1 MNPHRNHGPAAARR
15 PAGPGRCVR
24 RFGRIGAAA
33 VLLVW
38 VTLPLGARPARA
50 VTYLEQAE
58 RLQLIN
64 AYLLDLRPAG
74 APLLPERS
82 VIELQLEAIPQPS
95 IDTRVGSKKE
105 PVDSPPVTPRVRAKY
120 IAAWGLMA
128 GITASPP
135 IPVMGFSAPWVGG
148 ELGWRFRLAPLHG
161 ELRGYALTARIT
173 GPITEKGAKDEFDM
187 TNTGADVRLGLAL
200 GPLMP
205 YAGVGTGH
213 TDSTLTI
220 DSDGAQLDASADYQ
234 YWMAGITYHRAPLLF
249 TFEQNRTE
257 DFLSHYILA
266 VAVRF

>member
-1 MNPHRNHGPAAARR
+1 
-15 PAGPGRCVR
+15 
-24 RFGRIGAAA
+24 
-33 VLLVW
+33 
-38 VTLPLGARPARA
+38 

-105 PVDSPPVTPRVRAKY
+105 PVDSPPVTPRVRLKY
-120 IAAWGLMA
+120 VGAWGLMA
-128 GITASPP
+128 GITANPP
-135 IPVMGFSAPWVGG
+135 VPVMGFSAPWIGG
-148 ELGWRFRLAPLHG
+148 EVGWRFRMAAIHG
-161 ELRGYALTARIT
+161 ELRGYALAAQIT

-187 TNTGADVRLGLAL
+187 TNAGGDFRLGLAL
-200 GPLMP
+200 GGLMP
-205 YAGVGTGH
+205 YAGVGAGH

-220 DSDGAQLDASADYQ
+220 DSDGAVLDAAADYQ
-234 YWMAGITYHRAPLLF
+234 YWMAGFTWHWAPYLF
-249 TFEQNRTE
+249 TFEQNQTE
-257 DFLSHYILA
+257 DFLSHFILA